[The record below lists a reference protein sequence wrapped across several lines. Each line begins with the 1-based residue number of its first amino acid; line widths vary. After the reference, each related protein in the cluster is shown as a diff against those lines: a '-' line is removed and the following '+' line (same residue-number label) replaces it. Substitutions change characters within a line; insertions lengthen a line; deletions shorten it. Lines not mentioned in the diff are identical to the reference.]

1 MNMPQRYFCTT
12 ALPYVNAS
20 PHLGFVLELVQT
32 DAYARFL
39 RLKGHKVYY
48 LTGADENSLKNVL
61 TAKEK
66 GLPVQEFVNQNAE
79 RFRHLKEAF
88 HLSYDDFIRTTEERH
103 KKGVLKLWQKIFDQG
118 DIYKKNYEGLY
129 CIGCEAFY
137 KENEL
142 INGFCPEHKNTKP
155 IVVKEENYFFKLSR
169 YQKEI
174 EQIIANDK
182 IKIVPEF
189 RKNEILNFIKQGLE
203 DFSIS
208 RSQERAGNWGIRV
221 RNDENQII
229 YVWFD
234 ALTNYISALG
244 YGENSSLFTQWWE
257 EGEVIHFIGKGI
269 SRFHAI
275 YWPAMLLSAGLPLPQ
290 TIFIHGYLTITGEKI
305 SKSQGAIIDPF
316 ELVKTYDPEVIRYF
330 LLREFSPFEDG
341 DFSFNRLNERYT
353 SDLSLGLGNLISRI
367 MSLGD
372 NYHRAI
378 NLASNSLAVENFEG
392 QTLMSHL
399 QNKLQNYDQ
408 AFYEFRFNDAV
419 ASLWELV
426 SLLDKYITFTK
437 PWVKIEQAET
447 VLANLVLILVEI
459 IYHLQPIMP
468 EISRRVLEDLQLGA
482 VVDRTYDKQTIFLKK
497 ISPLFPRRDK

>member
-1 MNMPQRYFCTT
+1 MPQRYFCTT

-174 EQIIANDK
+174 EQIISNDK

-221 RNDENQII
+221 PNDENQII

-244 YGENSSLFTQWWE
+244 CGENSSLFTQWWE

-269 SRFHAI
+269 SRFHGQ
-275 YWPAMLLSAGLPLPQ
+275 PVG
-290 TIFIHGYLTITGEKI
+290 
-305 SKSQGAIIDPF
+305 
-316 ELVKTYDPEVIRYF
+316 
-330 LLREFSPFEDG
+330 
-341 DFSFNRLNERYT
+341 
-353 SDLSLGLGNLISRI
+353 SD
-367 MSLGD
+367 
-372 NYHRAI
+372 
-378 NLASNSLAVENFEG
+378 EG
-392 QTLMSHL
+392 S
-399 QNKLQNYDQ
+399 D
-408 AFYEFRFNDAV
+408 
-419 ASLWELV
+419 
-426 SLLDKYITFTK
+426 
-437 PWVKIEQAET
+437 
-447 VLANLVLILVEI
+447 
-459 IYHLQPIMP
+459 
-468 EISRRVLEDLQLGA
+468 RRQ
-482 VVDRTYDKQTIFLKK
+482 
-497 ISPLFPRRDK
+497 